1 MNGDHQ
7 LGGSSGGGDSSRSV
21 SPGIASLANL
31 GNTCFLNSVLY
42 TLRFTPGFC
51 HSLHHLNQD
60 LQARARLENG
70 RTSSSSSSSSQKA
83 DTTDQEHLLEVIHA
97 LHHLFQKLCSSDGYN
112 GDPKDPVLPSAL
124 LQSIG
129 RLCPLFEG
137 NQQQDA
143 HELLVT
149 LLTHLQDVKVTSP
162 ESPRPESQLSQHSTG
177 ADEGQ
182 RLPLPPPPLPN
193 KSGKKKNSQS
203 PNNGGSTSNLSHTQD
218 PAAAAPQNGID
229 KVSQQPVPATSDR
242 KDRLSSPSACPNFVK
257 ENFVGIGVMRTKCL
271 ECESSTFKK
280 EEFTNID
287 IPIQCD
293 EEEEES
299 AYNFFINRILASETL
314 RDVNKYWCSECSRL
328 NEAQRTVSYEV
339 LPSVLVLQL
348 KRFTTTA
355 SRAYVS
361 KLTDYIPTPLIM
373 DCFCQK
379 CRDGAGPPLH
389 RYRLYSVIL
398 HLGASM
404 ASGHYIA
411 CVRAADINLDY
422 FQCSRPGG
430 LIDTATR
437 IKHTKHRGLFK
448 MFTSKSSSAAPPE
461 PAYGVTNPVCGSIG
475 CCGLKMNPNLVSGD
489 EQQRSGPAS
498 LPPSS
503 SSGGGGVANG
513 HSGEGSNGSSPRYS
527 PGGGRPDSAGPGSAG
542 DQDIWLEC
550 DDEQISVITRQQLE
564 ELLTSRQPTT
574 TPYLLFYNRIC

>member
-1 MNGDHQ
+1 MNGDH
-7 LGGSSGGGDSSRSV
+7 SSDSNRSL
-21 SPGIASLANL
+21 SPGISSLANL

-51 HSLHHLNQD
+51 HNLHHLNAD
-60 LQARARLENG
+60 LQTKLKLENG
-70 RTSSSSSSSSQKA
+70 RQKP
-83 DTTDQEHLLEVIHA
+83 DPDQENLVDVIHT
-97 LHHLFQKLCSSDGYN
+97 LHHLFQKLCSSDGYT

-124 LQSIG
+124 LQSVG

-149 LLTHLQDVKVTSP
+149 LITHLQDVK
-162 ESPRPESQLSQHSTG
+162 LG
-177 ADEGQ
+177 AQPSSRHHLDSVA
-182 RLPLPPPPLPN
+182 LDH
-193 KSGKKKNSQS
+193 KKGRKKTQQN
-203 PNNGGSTSNLSHTQD
+203 GSTANLIHAVDANSVNGS
-218 PAAAAPQNGID
+218 QNNVLD
-229 KVSQQPVPATSDR
+229 RTEPTNVSCS
-242 KDRLSSPSACPNFVK
+242 NFVK
-257 ENFVGIGVMRTKCL
+257 DNFVGIGVMRTKCL
-271 ECESSTFKK
+271 ECESSTYKK

-299 AYNFFINRILASETL
+299 GYNFFINRILASETL

-355 SRAYVS
+355 SRTYVS
-361 KLTDYIPTPLIM
+361 KLTDYIPTPLEM

-379 CRDGAGPPLH
+379 CRERPDGPLH

-398 HLGASM
+398 HLGASL

-411 CVRAADINLDY
+411 CVRAGDVNFDY
-422 FQCSRPGG
+422 FQCRRPG
-430 LIDTATR
+430 LTDATLR
-437 IKHTKHRGLFK
+437 SKHTKRGIFK
-448 MFTSKSSSAAPPE
+448 MFSKSNSTPAE
-461 PAYGVTNPVCGSIG
+461 PHYKVTNPVCGSIS
-475 CCGLKMNPNLVSGD
+475 CCGLKLNPSILEERVGGMNGMEARHSPALAG
-489 EQQRSGPAS
+489 EQ
-498 LPPSS
+498 
-503 SSGGGGVANG
+503 
-513 HSGEGSNGSSPRYS
+513 
-527 PGGGRPDSAGPGSAG
+527 D
-542 DQDIWLEC
+542 DIWLEC
-550 DDEQISVITRQQLE
+550 DDEQISVISRQQLE

>member
-1 MNGDHQ
+1 MMNGDH
-7 LGGSSGGGDSSRSV
+7 SSDSSRSL

-51 HSLHHLNQD
+51 HNLHHLNSD
-60 LQARARLENG
+60 LQHKIKTLNG
-70 RTSSSSSSSSQKA
+70 RQKP
-83 DTTDQEHLLEVIHA
+83 DEDQENLVDVIHN
-97 LHHLFQKLCSSDGYN
+97 LHHLFQKLCSSDGYT

-124 LQSIG
+124 LQSVG

-149 LLTHLQDVKVTSP
+149 LLTHLQDVKVNTDLTKPEPSP
-162 ESPRPESQLSQHSTG
+162 PEDKKSKKKSQL
-177 ADEGQ
+177 
-182 RLPLPPPPLPN
+182 N
-193 KSGKKKNSQS
+193 
-203 PNNGGSTSNLSHTQD
+203 GSTSNLIHSLD
-218 PAAAAPQNGID
+218 ANAINGSD
-229 KVSQQPVPATSDR
+229 KLGFMEST
-242 KDRLSSPSACPNFVK
+242 SSPPRTANFVK
-257 ENFVGIGVMRTKCL
+257 DNFVGVGVMRTKCL
-271 ECESSTFKK
+271 ECESSTYKK

-299 AYNFFINRILASETL
+299 GYNFFINRIMASETL

-339 LPSVLVLQL
+339 LPTVLVLQL

-355 SRAYVS
+355 SRTYVT

-379 CRDGAGPPLH
+379 CRESPDGPIH

-398 HLGASM
+398 HLGASL

-411 CVRAADINLDY
+411 CVRAGDVNLDY
-422 FQCSRPGG
+422 FQCNRPGPA
-430 LIDTATR
+430 DTSLR
-437 IKHTKHRGLFK
+437 NKHSKRGIFK
-448 MFTSKSSSAAPPE
+448 MFSKSNSTPTE
-461 PAYGVTNPVCGSIG
+461 PHYNVTNPVCGSIS
-475 CCGLKMNPNLVSGD
+475 CCGLKLNPGILEDVARPT
-489 EQQRSGPAS
+489 QS
-498 LPPSS
+498 LLP
-503 SSGGGGVANG
+503 
-513 HSGEGSNGSSPRYS
+513 HQ
-527 PGGGRPDSAGPGSAG
+527 D
-542 DQDIWLEC
+542 DIWLEC
-550 DDEQISVITRQQLE
+550 DDEQISVISRQQLE

>member
-1 MNGDHQ
+1 MNGDHT
-7 LGGSSGGGDSSRSV
+7 SDSSSRSL
-21 SPGIASLANL
+21 SPGLASLANL

-60 LQARARLENG
+60 LQAKAKQENG
-70 RTSSSSSSSSQKA
+70 RQKA
-83 DTTDQEHLLEVIHA
+83 TDSDQEHLLEVIHT
-97 LHHLFQKLCSSDGYN
+97 LHHLFQKLCSSDGYS

-149 LLTHLQDVKVTSP
+149 LLTHLQDVKVACPP
-162 ESPRPESQLSQHSTG
+162 ESPRPESQLSQHN
-177 ADEGQ
+177 ADESHHQQ
-182 RLPLPPPPLPN
+182 RPKPAKKKNQQQNGGSTASLLLTQHDGSSSSLLNGIDKAASQQTIDRKEKPSPPPPL
-193 KSGKKKNSQS
+193 
-203 PNNGGSTSNLSHTQD
+203 L
-218 PAAAAPQNGID
+218 
-229 KVSQQPVPATSDR
+229 AT
-242 KDRLSSPSACPNFVK
+242 ACPNFVK
-257 ENFVGIGVMRTKCL
+257 ENFVGVGVMRTKCL

-293 EEEEES
+293 EDEEDTP
-299 AYNFFINRILASETL
+299 YNFFISRILASETL

-361 KLTDYIPTPLIM
+361 KLTDYIPTPLLM

-398 HLGASM
+398 HLGASL

-422 FQCSRPGG
+422 FQCSRPG
-430 LIDTATR
+430 LTDTAAR
-437 IKHTKHRGLFK
+437 SKHPKHRGIFK
-448 MFTSKSSSAAPPE
+448 MFSSKSSSAAPPE
-461 PAYGVTNPVCGSIG
+461 PAFGLTNPVCGSIS
-475 CCGLKMNPNLVSGD
+475 CCGLKMNPNLVSED
-489 EQQRSGPAS
+489 R
-498 LPPSS
+498 
-503 SSGGGGVANG
+503 GGGGGGSGVGPPSLASSSTASAAAVANG
-513 HSGEGSNGSSPRYS
+513 HTESNGSSPRYS
-527 PGGGRPDSAGPGSAG
+527 PGGGRPESGGSATG
-542 DQDIWLEC
+542 DQDDIWLEC